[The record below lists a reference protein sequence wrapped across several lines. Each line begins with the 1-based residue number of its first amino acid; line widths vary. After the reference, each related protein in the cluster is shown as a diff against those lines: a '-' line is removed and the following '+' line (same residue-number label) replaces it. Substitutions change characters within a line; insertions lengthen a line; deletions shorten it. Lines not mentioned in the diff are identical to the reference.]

1 MKKWLVSLIVISVIA
16 VGVAVASYL
25 GMRDANQKLTN
36 ATSDK
41 VRLEIET
48 KELTAKLSTFNGVEK
63 ADLLKVCSEKA
74 KTDYSNYIRANSISV
89 TEGNVTTLSPKT
101 PNILR
106 QAEESLR
113 SSEKSCS
120 DKFGS

>member
-1 MKKWLVSLIVISVIA
+1 M
-16 VGVAVASYL
+16 SYL
-25 GMRDANQKLTN
+25 GMRDANQKLSD
-36 ATSDK
+36 ATSEK

-74 KTDYSNYIRANSISV
+74 KTDYSNYIQANSVSV
-89 TEGNVTTLSPKT
+89 TEGNITTLTPKT

-113 SSEKSCS
+113 SSEKNCS
-120 DKFGS
+120 DRFGS

>member
-1 MKKWLVSLIVISVIA
+1 MKKWLVSLIVICVIA
-16 VGVAVASYL
+16 VGIAIASYL
-25 GMRDANQKLTN
+25 GMCDANQKLSN

-74 KTDYSNYIRANSISV
+74 KTDYSDYIRANSISV

-113 SSEKSCS
+113 SSEKNCS
-120 DKFGS
+120 DKFGG

>member
-1 MKKWLVSLIVISVIA
+1 MKKRLVSLIVICIIA
-16 VGVAVASYL
+16 VGVAITSYL
-25 GMRDANQKLTN
+25 GMRDANQKLSDATN
-36 ATSDK
+36 EK

-74 KTDYSNYIRANSISV
+74 KTNYSDYIRANSISV
-89 TEGNVTTLSPKT
+89 TEGNVTTLSPKS
-101 PNILR
+101 PNTLR
-106 QAEESLR
+106 QAEESLQL
-113 SSEKSCS
+113 SEKNCS